1 MEARAIAR
9 YVRMSPRKV
18 RRVMYLV
25 RGKDVTD
32 ALATLKFVPNR
43 AARAISKVIQS
54 AAANAENLFGAQP
67 RELRIKACWVDPGP
81 VMKRIQPRAMGRAY
95 PILKRTSHITV
106 IVEEKGEKASPS
118 RAT

>member
-18 RRVMYLV
+18 RHVMHLV

-81 VMKRIQPRAMGRAY
+81 IMKRIQPRAMGRAY
-95 PILKRTSHITV
+95 PIFKRTSHITV
-106 IVEEKGEKASPS
+106 IVEEKEEKASS
-118 RAT
+118 RRAT